1 MFLLQCIFPDHFY
14 AKNQIYML
22 LPHAQIYI
30 CCIFAIEL
38 CYYFFF
44 KISDHYEMCQ
54 YLAFRPCFIFC
65 TLDS

>member
-22 LPHAQIYI
+22 LPHAQIYS

-44 KISDHYEMCQ
+44 SRFQIIMKCVSIW
-54 YLAFRPCFIFC
+54 P
-65 TLDS
+65 LDPALFSAR

>member
-22 LPHAQIYI
+22 LPHAQIYS

-44 KISDHYEMCQ
+44 QD
-54 YLAFRPCFIFC
+54 FRS
-65 TLDS
+65 L